1 MSTTLYQDKTVI
13 IDESGIIIPNYYFPT
28 GTARRLTWSD
38 IKSARVLKL
47 GTLGGKLKLWGMGL
61 APYWFN
67 RDWKR
72 PMKNRFIVLDVG
84 ARVNPGIT
92 PDDVDIAYSIINDRL
107 NTTAAKGPM

>member
-13 IDESGIIIPNYYFPT
+13 IDESGIIIPNYYFPLA
-28 GTARRLTWSD
+28 TARRLTWSD

-47 GTLGGKLKLWGMGL
+47 GVLDGKLKIWGMGL
-61 APYWFN
+61 SLYWFN
-67 RDWKR
+67 LDWKR
-72 PMKNRFIVLDVG
+72 PTKKRFIALDVG
-84 ARVNPGIT
+84 ASVNPGIT